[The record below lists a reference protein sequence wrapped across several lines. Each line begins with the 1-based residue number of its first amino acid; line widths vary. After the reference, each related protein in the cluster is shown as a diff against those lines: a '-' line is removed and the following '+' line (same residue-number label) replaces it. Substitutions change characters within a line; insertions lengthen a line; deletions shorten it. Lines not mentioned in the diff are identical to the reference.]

1 MEKELTGFETAL
13 REKERSRGT
22 REQYLRAVKRFLSD
36 TGGAE
41 PTREAAAEWR
51 DGLLR
56 QGYAAPTVN
65 AMVAA
70 VNAYFD
76 YLGRPELRVKALRV
90 QRSVF
95 RKQSRELTGEEY
107 GRLLAAAPER
117 LRLIME
123 TVCSTGIR
131 VSELRY
137 ITVEAARAGEARIS
151 LKGKLRTVL
160 MPSKLCR
167 KLLKYAK
174 KQKTA
179 SGEIFLTGRGKPLT
193 RGQIWAEMKALA
205 KKTGVEATKIFP
217 HNLRHLF
224 ARTFYRVTRDI
235 AKLAD
240 VLGHSSIE
248 TTRIY
253 LITTGEE
260 HRRALDKLGLVS

>member
-1 MEKELTGFETAL
+1 MEKELMGFEAEL
-13 REKERSRGT
+13 RGKERSQGT
-22 REQYLRAVKRFLSD
+22 REQYLRAVARFLTD
-36 TGGAE
+36 IGDAPLTH
-41 PTREAAAEWR
+41 EAAAEWR

-56 QGYAAPTVN
+56 EGYAAATVN

-76 YLGRPELRVKALRV
+76 YIHRPELRVKAIRV
-90 QRSVF
+90 QRSAF
-95 RKQSRELTGEEY
+95 REQARELTREEY
-107 GRLLAAAPER
+107 ERLLDAASER

-123 TVCSTGIR
+123 TICSTGIR

-151 LKGKLRTVL
+151 LKGKLRTIL
-160 MPSKLCR
+160 MPCKLCR

-174 KQKTA
+174 KQNTA

-193 RGQIWAEMKALA
+193 RRQIWAEMKALA

-224 ARTFYRVTRDI
+224 ARTFYRVSRDI
-235 AKLAD
+235 VKLAD
-240 VLGHSSIE
+240 VLGHSSVE

-253 LITTGEE
+253 LITTGAE
-260 HRRALDKLGLVS
+260 HRRALDKMRLVI